1 MSKERGVVV
10 IPVAKAFEPKNFDA
24 EVRQPGN
31 EWLNNHPKARPS
43 KFKSYWTKCIP
54 DLMTEYNCICAYLAI
69 YIDETS
75 GAASV
80 DHFIPKSNSA
90 KGRQMTYEWDNY
102 RLCCIGENRK
112 KNKKILPIDPFTMLP
127 ESFFID
133 FNDGRIYPNP
143 ALSPVYIKKCQKTID
158 ILKLD
163 EQKCRNMRLHYFI
176 FYARGIVNSEY
187 MQRCAPFVW
196 QEICRQGL
204 Q

>member
-1 MSKERGVVV
+1 M

-112 KNKKILPIDPFTMLP
+112 KNKKILPIDPFTMQP

-133 FNDGRIYPNP
+133 FSDGHIYVNP
-143 ALSPVYIKKCQKTID
+143 AKTPKNYRDDCDEAIK

-163 EQKCRNMRLHYFI
+163 EQECREMRKNDFDLYIQGHVD
-176 FYARGIVNSEY
+176 AVY
-187 MQRCAPFVW
+187 MQNHAPFVW

-204 Q
+204 QRTAADTP